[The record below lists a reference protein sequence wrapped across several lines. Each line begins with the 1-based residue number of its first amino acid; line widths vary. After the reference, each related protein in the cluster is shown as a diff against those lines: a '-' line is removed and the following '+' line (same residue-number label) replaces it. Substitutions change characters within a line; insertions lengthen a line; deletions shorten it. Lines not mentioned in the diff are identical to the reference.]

1 MKFRTVLYCQ
11 IMSIPLLVCLSN
23 SESFNSILCM
33 YQIILFVFFL
43 REVYRDNKKRKVG
56 KKYALNKKK

>member
-33 YQIILFVFFL
+33 YQIILFVFFY
-43 REVYRDNKKRKVG
+43 EKYIEITKKG
-56 KKYALNKKK
+56 K